1 MELTDQL
8 GREIINRLSKYIDV
22 PINLMNPQGKI
33 VASTD
38 PTRIGQSHG
47 GAITVIETTEP
58 QFITAE
64 EVTHYSNVKPGANLP
79 IFHRGRLAGVVGLTG
94 RPEQV
99 TQAAGMTQGSVE
111 IALEQIYIQRQA
123 FYQERQWNHWL
134 QQLLQ
139 TEAID
144 REELVR
150 EASYTLRVDVNR
162 TWQVLV
168 FQAEEPF
175 ELAESLQ
182 TMFLDEDYL
191 FILPY
196 QDNMVIAVL
205 HYPDASSLP
214 FNDIDSL
221 IGVGEPGFS
230 VHGIR
235 QSFKQA
241 CEAIDLSGTKGE
253 PIYSRDLQM
262 ERLLHNVNADT
273 FHEVTEVYQNRL
285 QQLEQVYR
293 ITLTQFFKQDM
304 KMSRTAEVL
313 HIHRNTL
320 IYRLDQLT
328 RKVGLDPRH
337 FKDAVIL
344 QTILIHF

>member
-8 GREIINRLSKYIDV
+8 GREIINRLSKYINV

-38 PTRIGQSHG
+38 PARVGQSHG
-47 GAITVIETTEP
+47 GAIAVIETTES
-58 QFITAE
+58 QFITDE
-64 EVTHYSNVKPGANLP
+64 DVTHYANVKPGANLP
-79 IFHRGRLAGVVGLTG
+79 IFHRDKLAGVVGLTG
-94 RPEQV
+94 PPDQV

-134 QQLLQ
+134 QQLLN
-139 TEAID
+139 EEID
-144 REELVR
+144 RDELIR
-150 EASYTLRVDVNR
+150 EASYTLRIDVNR

-168 FQAEEPF
+168 FQAKDPF
-175 ELAESLQ
+175 ELAESLKS
-182 TMFLDEDYL
+182 MFHHKDYL

-196 QDNMVIAVL
+196 QDNMVIAAIL
-205 HYPDASSLP
+205 FTETSIPFPDHIHLS
-214 FNDIDSL
+214 

-230 VHGIR
+230 IDGIR
-235 QSFKQA
+235 KSFKQA
-241 CEAIDLSGTKGE
+241 CEAIKLSDRKGE
-253 PIYSRDLQM
+253 PVYSRDLQM
-262 ERLLHNVNADT
+262 ERLLYNVDPRT
-273 FHEVTEVYQNRL
+273 FLEVTEIYQNRL
-285 QQLEQVYR
+285 QHLEQIYHT
-293 ITLTQFFKQDM
+293 TLTHFFKQDM
-304 KMSRTAEVL
+304 KMNRTAEVL

-344 QTILIHF
+344 QSILLHN